1 MLATPVVVLDF
12 ETTGLSPHVDR
23 VTEVAAL
30 RIVGARIVDRYVTLV
45 NPGIAIPA
53 EITAFTGI
61 SNAMV
66 ANAPSAQRVM
76 PELVQFI
83 GSHIVVAHNASF
95 DHGFLRAECG
105 RAGLSTREFQTLCT
119 MRLAR
124 RLLPDIGSYRLAA
137 VAAKLRVT
145 FPSQAH
151 RAEADSIVAAEVLL
165 KMASIVK
172 EPDIVAEVDPELL
185 CRITGWPKLQVTRR
199 LAAFRMS
206 SMQGV

>member
-1 MLATPVVVLDF
+1 MLSAPVVVLDF
-12 ETTGLSPHVDR
+12 ETTGLSPHGDR
-23 VTEVAAL
+23 ITEVAAL
-30 RIVGARIVDRYVTLV
+30 RIVGAKIVDRYVTLV
-45 NPGIAIPA
+45 NPGVAIPA
-53 EITAFTGI
+53 SITAFTGI

-66 ANAPSAQRVM
+66 ANAPAAQRVM

-83 GSHIVVAHNASF
+83 GNHIVVAHNASF

-105 RAGLSTREFQTLCT
+105 RAGLPTREFQTLCT

-124 RLLPDIGSYRLAA
+124 RLLPDIGSYRLSS

-145 FPSQAH
+145 YPSQAH

-172 EPDIVAEVDPELL
+172 EPNMVAEIDPELL
-185 CRITGWPKLQVTRR
+185 CRITGWPKLEVTRR
-199 LAAFRMS
+199 LGRALAK
-206 SMQGV
+206 VTL